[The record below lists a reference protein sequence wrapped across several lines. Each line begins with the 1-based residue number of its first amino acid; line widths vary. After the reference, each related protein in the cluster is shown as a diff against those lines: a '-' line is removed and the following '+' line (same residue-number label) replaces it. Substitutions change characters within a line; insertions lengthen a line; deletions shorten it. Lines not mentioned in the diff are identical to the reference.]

1 MMLFGGIDEQRGHA
15 SLQVLHAYKVFPPD
29 ITGGIPEAIAY
40 IAKGMSSRHQSLIL
54 VGRHRGLGR
63 RFTLDGMAVEA
74 VTSFGTAMSSPLAPG
89 FPLRLAKRARKASL
103 VALHHP
109 FPLNDIGV
117 AMGLPEQTALVVH
130 WHTKIVGK
138 RPFAAALGPILA
150 RTLAR
155 AQRIIVSHSTLIRNS
170 PFLVRYADK
179 CTVIPFGVHVDYW
192 AALDDSQRRKA
203 ADLRATHPRLVLAT
217 GRLVPYKGFH
227 VLIEALRHVDAT
239 VMIVGEGPLK
249 DDLRQTARRLG
260 VGERF
265 ILAGGLSR
273 DDLKIHLHAAR
284 VFTLPSV
291 SAAEAFG
298 IVQLEA
304 MAAGLPVINTDLPT
318 GVPHVARDGRE
329 GLTVPPGDPA
339 ALAAAI
345 KRLLDDEDLARSLGA
360 AGRSR
365 VAAEYRA
372 EVFVRRIEDVY
383 EAALAERRA
392 AVGVNSFH
400 RIGHEPS

>member
-1 MMLFGGIDEQRGHA
+1 
-15 SLQVLHAYKVFPPD
+15 
-29 ITGGIPEAIAY
+29 
-40 IAKGMSSRHQSLIL
+40 
-54 VGRHRGLGR
+54 
-63 RFTLDGMAVEA
+63 
-74 VTSFGTAMSSPLAPG
+74 
-89 FPLRLAKRARKASL
+89 
-103 VALHHP
+103 
-109 FPLNDIGV
+109 
-117 AMGLPEQTALVVH
+117 
-130 WHTKIVGK
+130 
-138 RPFAAALGPILA
+138 
-150 RTLAR
+150 
-155 AQRIIVSHSTLIRNS
+155 
-170 PFLVRYADK
+170 
-179 CTVIPFGVHVDYW
+179 
-192 AALDDSQRRKA
+192 
-203 ADLRATHPRLVLAT
+203 
-217 GRLVPYKGFH
+217 
-227 VLIEALRHVDAT
+227 
-239 VMIVGEGPLK
+239 MIVGEGPLK

-284 VFTLPSV
+284 MFTLPSV

-318 GVPHVARDGRE
+318 GVPHVARNGRE
-329 GLTVPPGDPA
+329 GLTVPPGDPV

-345 KRLLDDEDLARSLGA
+345 NRLLDDKDLARSLGA

-392 AVGVNSFH
+392 AAGVNSF
-400 RIGHEPS
+400 RRVGHEPS